1 MDKFRKLGVNEKI
14 VENLRA
20 KGISQPTPIQ
30 LEALP
35 VIFEGRDVLGLAQTG
50 TGKTVAF
57 GVPMLQKLMSFGSSP
72 QSKEVR
78 ALVLVPTR
86 ELAKQIVAALRS
98 FQGNGHLKINMV
110 VGGLSINPQK
120 ERLFKGSDIV
130 VATPGRL
137 LDLLSQSALSLK
149 KTEYLVLDEADQ
161 MLDMGFI
168 KPLEEIVKLLDSERQ
183 TLLFSATM
191 PKLMEK
197 LAAAFLKH
205 PRKVQVSNSEKAVD
219 KIDQKVCYIAKSEK
233 NNLLTEYL
241 SANKDD
247 LTLVF
252 MRTKSSA
259 ERLLKSLDKK
269 GFSVASI
276 HGNKSQNQRDTAL
289 KLFKTGKVKVLVAT
303 DVAARG
309 IDIPDV
315 SFVFNFDLPNVA
327 ENYIHRIGRT
337 ARAGKTGVSI
347 TFCAPDEMNMLK
359 SIEKL
364 TKQVIKV
371 ESGVRWLEEE
381 KVKPTKERDLS
392 GKERPKN
399 KFRRFRSKPKSVGQ
413 NKKRNRV
420 QRRRSKS

>member
-1 MDKFRKLGVNEKI
+1 MDKFRKLGVSEKI

-30 LEALP
+30 LESLP

-86 ELAKQIVAALRS
+86 ELAKQIVVALRS

-191 PKLMEK
+191 PRLMEK

-205 PRKVQVSNSEKAVD
+205 PRKVQVSNSDKAVD

-381 KVKPTKERDLS
+381 TVKPTKERDLS

-399 KFRRFRSKPKSVGQ
+399 KFRRFRSKPKGVGQ